1 MNEFGALE
9 VRLDYCFNERDLLK
23 QALTHRSYHRKH
35 NERLE
40 FLGDS
45 VLGFVIADSLYH
57 QFPRLPE
64 GDLTRM
70 RARLVRRETLAE
82 IAREM
87 KLGEFLLLGEG
98 EQKSG
103 GFDRASILADSLEAI
118 LGAVY
123 LDSGF
128 RNTKTIVL
136 KLFARRL
143 ATITADNIKD
153 SKTRLQELLQ
163 KLEKP
168 LPVYEVIDQS
178 GRAHELIFR
187 VKCEI
192 DHGGSPFFASGSS
205 RRSAEQAAASQAIEA
220 LETGQR

>member
-9 VRLDYCFNERDLLK
+9 VRLDYCFNDGELLK
-23 QALTHRSYHRKH
+23 LALTHRSFHRNH

-45 VLGFVIADSLYH
+45 VLGFVVADTLYH

-70 RARLVRRETLAE
+70 RARLVRGDTLAE
-82 IAREM
+82 VAREL
-87 KLGEFLLLGEG
+87 KLGEFLKLGEG

-103 GFDRASILADSLEAI
+103 GFDRSSILADALEAI
-118 LGAVY
+118 LGAIY

-128 RNTKTIVL
+128 RSAKTVTL
-136 KLFARRL
+136 KLLARRL

-153 SKTRLQELLQ
+153 NKTRLQELLQ
-163 KLEKP
+163 KNDRS
-168 LPVYEVIDQS
+168 LPKYEVVSQS
-178 GRAHELIFR
+178 GKSHALVFR

-192 DHGGSPFFASGSS
+192 DRGSGPFFASGNS
-205 RRSAEQAAASQAIEA
+205 RRNAEQAAAAQAIKA
-220 LETGQR
+220 LESEQR

>member
-9 VRLDYCFNERDLLK
+9 VRLDYCFNDAALLK
-23 QALTHRSYHRKH
+23 QALTHRSFHRNH

-70 RARLVRRETLAE
+70 RARLVRGDTLAE
-82 IAREM
+82 IAREL
-87 KLGEFLLLGEG
+87 KLGEFLQLGEG

-103 GFDRASILADSLEAI
+103 GFDRSSILADALEAI
-118 LGAVY
+118 LGAIY

-128 RNTKTIVL
+128 RSVKTVTL

-143 ATITADNIKD
+143 AKITADNIKD
-153 SKTRLQELLQ
+153 NKTRLQELLQ
-163 KLEKP
+163 KIDRA
-168 LPVYEVIDQS
+168 LPKYEVISQS
-178 GRAHELIFR
+178 GKSHELVFR

-192 DHGGSPFFASGSS
+192 DHGSSPFYASGNS
-205 RRSAEQAAASQAIEA
+205 RRSAEQAAAAQAIQA
-220 LETGQR
+220 LESGRN

>member
-9 VRLDYCFNERDLLK
+9 VRLDHCFKDRELLK
-23 QALTHRSYHRKH
+23 QAMTHRSFHRKH

-45 VLGFVIADSLYH
+45 VLGFVVADSLYH

-70 RARLVRRETLAE
+70 RARLVRRDTLAE
-82 IAREM
+82 VAREL
-87 KLGEFLLLGEG
+87 KLGDFLQLGEG

-103 GFDRASILADSLEAI
+103 GFDRDSILADAMEAV

-128 RNTKTIVL
+128 RSVKTIIL
-136 KLFARRL
+136 KLYARRL
-143 ATITADNIKD
+143 ATITSANIKD

-163 KLEKP
+163 KQEKP
-168 LPVYEVIDQS
+168 LPRYEVVSQT
-178 GRAHELIFR
+178 GKAHELVFE

-192 DHGGSPFFASGSS
+192 EHGGSPFFASGNS
-205 RRSAEQAAASQAIEA
+205 RRSAEQAAASRAIAA
-220 LETGQR
+220 LESGQN